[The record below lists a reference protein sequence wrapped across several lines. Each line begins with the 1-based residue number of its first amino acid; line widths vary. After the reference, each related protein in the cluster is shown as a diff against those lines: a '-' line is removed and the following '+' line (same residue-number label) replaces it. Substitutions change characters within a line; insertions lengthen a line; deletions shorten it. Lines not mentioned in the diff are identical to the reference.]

1 MLSPCTSES
10 MQLQEISPNTAIEW
24 KRCADVP
31 VRWYRPQV
39 VVSGQKLYAG
49 GGVTGDLDM
58 FTILEYDL
66 LTDNWKLH
74 SQSKVVLY
82 GLSYFQGQL
91 ITVGG
96 CNIDRISASVSSYEQ
111 QNKKWEERLPPMPT
125 ARSTP
130 IVVST
135 DTAIIVCGGAVL
147 DDCVQPVPSKV
158 VEIYNSETS
167 QWYGSSQLL
176 HPYAAAP
183 SVVIGD
189 HCFLVGEATEIDG
202 SRKVTYANIK
212 DLVSLRSQREDPA
225 QTASNSSSSELQV
238 WKELPEC
245 PLIGSA
251 AVCINGALL
260 TLGGDD
266 NTKEDATTV
275 NHVHTF
281 VPQTNSW
288 IELKYG
294 ALPEAL
300 SGSTAAQLVDN
311 RVVIVGGS
319 GPDDENSVA
328 MFIGTVHIV

>member
-1 MLSPCTSES
+1 
-10 MQLQEISPNTAIEW
+10 MQLQEVSPDTRIEW

-31 VRWYRPQV
+31 VSWYRPQV
-39 VVSGQKLYAG
+39 VVSGQKIYVG
-49 GGVTGDLDM
+49 GGVTADLDM
-58 FTILEYDL
+58 FTVLEYDL
-66 LTDNWKLH
+66 LGDTWKLH

-96 CNIDRISASVSSYEQ
+96 CNTDRVSANVSSYEQ
-111 QNKKWEERLPPMPT
+111 LNKKWEEKIPPMPT
-125 ARSTP
+125 ARCTP
-130 IVVST
+130 TIIIT
-135 DTAIIVCGGAVL
+135 DTAIIVCGGAIL
-147 DDCVQPVPSKV
+147 DDCLEPVPCKL

-167 QWYGSSQLL
+167 QWHRSAQLL

-183 SVVIGD
+183 SIVIGD
-189 HCFLVGEATEIDG
+189 YCFLVGEATERDG
-202 SRKVTYANIK
+202 SRKVVYANTK
-212 DLVSLRSQREDPA
+212 DLISLREELV
-225 QTASNSSSSELQV
+225 QTPLNSSSPELQV

-266 NTKEDATTV
+266 TSKGDTITV
-275 NHVHTF
+275 NHLHVF
-281 VPQTNSW
+281 MPQTNSW

-300 SGSTAAQLVDN
+300 SGSSAAQLMDN

-319 GPDDENSVA
+319 GPDDENSVS
-328 MFIGTVHIV
+328 MFIGIVV